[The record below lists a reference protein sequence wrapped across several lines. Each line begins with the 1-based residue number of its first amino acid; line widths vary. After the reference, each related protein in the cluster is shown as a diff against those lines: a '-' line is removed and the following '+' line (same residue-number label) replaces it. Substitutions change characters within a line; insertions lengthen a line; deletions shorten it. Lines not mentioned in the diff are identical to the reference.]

1 MADQNQDLPL
11 VVSEI
16 LIEMHELRGD
26 IKELQKVTVHLSQSV
41 TKLETSVDRLQV
53 EMHEVK
59 GAIVQLAGSIKT
71 LAEERHIRKCS
82 LRLFGKK
89 ACMYV
94 SCCNSTM
101 LALPNWKTTS
111 PTNKQQTL
119 WAASY

>member
-26 IKELQKVTVHLSQSV
+26 IKELQKVTVHLSHSV
-41 TKLETSVDRLQV
+41 AKLETSVDKLQV

-71 LAEERHIRKCS
+71 LADESRSNTEMIIAAFREEGLYVRQLLQQHDARIT
-82 LRLFGKK
+82 RLED
-89 ACMYV
+89 
-94 SCCNSTM
+94 NQ
-101 LALPNWKTTS
+101 PNK
-111 PTNKQQTL
+111 
-119 WAASY
+119 